1 MGVLLK
7 ATVIV
12 VGALIGGGI
21 GFYWRET
28 YWLDENKKKKNE
40 LEMKLEG
47 LVLSRKQKEDSIQN
61 K

>member
-28 YWLDENKKKKNE
+28 HWLDENKKKKNE

-47 LVLSRKQKEDSIQN
+47 LVQSRKQKEDSLQN